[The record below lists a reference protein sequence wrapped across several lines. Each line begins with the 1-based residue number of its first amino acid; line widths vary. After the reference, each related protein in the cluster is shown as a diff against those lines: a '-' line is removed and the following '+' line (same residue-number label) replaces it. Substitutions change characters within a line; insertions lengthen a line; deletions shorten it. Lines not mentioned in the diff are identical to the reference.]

1 MEEQANSNQAPA
13 QVPMKE
19 SKQKTSKLPM
29 ILVVFLILSL
39 AGNGYTYWQYKDK
52 NEQSNKFQKQTQD
65 LQTQIDSLKSKYESE
80 QSSEQQSDNTQSDD
94 SSASDQT
101 FTITGALKE
110 NIKAV
115 FDTMNTQPMESY
127 MAPTVR
133 VIIAASEGIGDRTPA
148 QAVSDLNYFSSAT
161 APWDFDLPAATLSSY
176 GSDMYYGS
184 YFGENTLVGKAASS
198 QIVSMHFNADGKIDV
213 IFMMA
218 SEDLF
223 S

>member
-19 SKQKTSKLPM
+19 SKPKSSKLPM
-29 ILVVFLILSL
+29 ILVVLLILSL

-52 NEQSNKFQKQTQD
+52 NDQSSSLKKQAQD
-65 LQTQIDSLKSKYESE
+65 LQAQIDSLKSKYESE
-80 QSSEQQSDNTQSDD
+80 QVSEQQSDNSQSDD
-94 SSASDQT
+94 SASDQA
-101 FTITGALKE
+101 FTITDALKE

-176 GSDMYYGS
+176 GSDMYYGQ
-184 YFGENTLVGKAASS
+184 YFGENTLVGKATSG
-198 QIVSMHFNADGKIDV
+198 QIVSMHFNTDGKIDV
-213 IFMMA
+213 IFMMI
-218 SEDLF
+218 SEDLL